1 LIINNNKKESIVSN
15 TRVTLSVDKSGIAEV
30 KLNRPDK
37 LNALDMDMFKAINK
51 TISKIKKDKNIRV
64 VIVSGEGAD
73 FCSGLDVKAVM
84 KSPSAAMK
92 LLFKWLPGNA
102 NLAQKVT
109 ARWRKLPVPV
119 IMAIHG
125 RCWGGGMQIALGGD
139 FRIVHPQSSLSIM
152 ESRWGLI
159 PDMAGNTALT
169 RLMPIDQAMKLAMTA
184 ETFSAQQGQ
193 EYNLVTEVH
202 EHPIKAA
209 KELANQLI
217 KRSPDVLAALKK
229 LYQNNWTGSERD
241 MLAKESLYQI
251 KILSGKNQ
259 RIAVSKEQG
268 KDKSY
273 KPAKNW

>member
-1 LIINNNKKESIVSN
+1 MSNSRVNLSI
-15 TRVTLSVDKSGIAEV
+15 DKNGIAEV

-51 TISKIKKDKNIRV
+51 TISKIKKDKSIRV

-73 FCSGLDVKAVM
+73 FCSGLDIKAVM
-84 KSPSAAMK
+84 KSPTAAIK

-109 ARWRKLPVPV
+109 AGWRKLPVPV

-139 FRIVHPQSSLSIM
+139 FRIVHPESSLSIM

-184 ETFSAQQGQ
+184 ETFTPQQGV
-193 EYNLVTEVH
+193 EYQLVTEVN
-202 EHPIKAA
+202 EHPEKAA

-229 LYQNNWTGSERD
+229 LYQNNWNGSERD
-241 MLAKESLYQI
+241 MLAKESWYQI

-259 RIAVSKEQG
+259 GIAVSREQG
-268 KDKSY
+268 KDKPY

>member
-1 LIINNNKKESIVSN
+1 MSEP
-15 TRVTLSVDKSGIAEV
+15 RVTLNINENGIAEV
-30 KLNRPDK
+30 KLNRADK
-37 LNALDMDMFKAINK
+37 LNALDMPMFKALDK
-51 TISKIKKDKNIRV
+51 TISKIKKNKSVRV
-64 VIVSGEGAD
+64 VIVSGDGDD

-84 KSPSAAMK
+84 KSPSAAIS

-102 NLAQKVT
+102 SLAQRVT

-139 FRIVHPQSSLSIM
+139 FRIVHPKASLSIM

-169 RLMPIDQAMKLAMTA
+169 RLMPIDQALKLAMTA
-184 ETFSAQQGQ
+184 ETFSPQQGQ
-193 EYNLVTEVH
+193 AFNLVTEIS
-202 EHPIKAA
+202 EHPQEAA

-229 LYQNNWTGSERD
+229 LYQNHWTGTERQ
-241 MLAKESLYQI
+241 MLAKESWYQVR
-251 KILSGKNQ
+251 ILSGKNQ
-259 RIAVSKEQG
+259 RIAVSREQG

-273 KPAKNW
+273 QVAKNW

>member
-1 LIINNNKKESIVSN
+1 MSN
-15 TRVTLSVDKSGIAEV
+15 SRVTLTIKDCGIAEV

-37 LNALDMDMFKAINK
+37 LNALDMPMFKAIDQ
-51 TISKIKKDKNIRV
+51 TINKIKKNKSIRV
-64 VIVSGEGAD
+64 VIVSGEGDD

-84 KSPSAAMK
+84 KSPSAALK

-109 ARWRKLPVPV
+109 AKWRKLPVPV

-139 FRIVHPQSSLSIM
+139 FRIAHTDASLSIM

-184 ETFSAQQGQ
+184 DTFTATQGK
-193 EYNLVTEVH
+193 EYQLITEVSD
-202 EHPIKAA
+202 EPIVAA
-209 KELANQLI
+209 KNLAEQLI

-229 LYQNNWTGSERD
+229 LYQKNWNGSERQ
-241 MLAKESLYQI
+241 MLANESWYQVR
-251 KILSGKNQ
+251 ILSGKNQ
-259 RIAVSKEQG
+259 RIATAREQG
-268 KDKSY
+268 KDKPYQVS
-273 KPAKNW
+273 KNW